1 MGQLPLEGIW
11 YERKRCYFVIGVV
24 TTIVALVAATI
35 VTFSHRKVTHSK
47 GNVPQNG
54 IYFVAILSKC
64 VILLF
69 LAVFLSVSIRNILI
83 TYSVYST
90 AKNLSEKVSGYMTIP
105 IYVNNASLN
114 KEAEKGY
121 LQFYIKSVSMYDG
134 ILINSSNYY
143 YDVTTGQTIR
153 EQFPNENRD
162 YITVN
167 RNYIHFNP
175 ILLPN
180 GEVLDEST
188 LSDNTINV
196 LIPQEKTERIDV
208 YREWAQVA
216 YSCVPNILI
225 YSGQHSKIH
234 AYKLIHFSIPASY
247 NYDRYIV
254 LLSYFLAYIIS
265 IKNR

>member
-1 MGQLPLEGIW
+1 
-11 YERKRCYFVIGVV
+11 
-24 TTIVALVAATI
+24 
-35 VTFSHRKVTHSK
+35 
-47 GNVPQNG
+47 
-54 IYFVAILSKC
+54 
-64 VILLF
+64 
-69 LAVFLSVSIRNILI
+69 
-83 TYSVYST
+83 
-90 AKNLSEKVSGYMTIP
+90 MTIP

-196 LIPQEKTERIDV
+196 LIPQEKQKE
-208 YREWAQVA
+208 
-216 YSCVPNILI
+216 SM
-225 YSGQHSKIH
+225 
-234 AYKLIHFSIPASY
+234 SIE
-247 NYDRYIV
+247 NGH
-254 LLSYFLAYIIS
+254 
-265 IKNR
+265 K

>member
-1 MGQLPLEGIW
+1 MT
-11 YERKRCYFVIGVV
+11 YFIIGVV

-69 LAVFLSVSIRNILI
+69 LAVFLSVSIRNISI
-83 TYSVYST
+83 AYSVYST

-134 ILINSSNYY
+134 ILINSNNY
-143 YDVTTGQTIR
+143 
-153 EQFPNENRD
+153 
-162 YITVN
+162 
-167 RNYIHFNP
+167 
-175 ILLPN
+175 
-180 GEVLDEST
+180 S
-188 LSDNTINV
+188 S
-196 LIPQEKTERIDV
+196 
-208 YREWAQVA
+208 
-216 YSCVPNILI
+216 
-225 YSGQHSKIH
+225 
-234 AYKLIHFSIPASY
+234 
-247 NYDRYIV
+247 
-254 LLSYFLAYIIS
+254 
-265 IKNR
+265 